1 METKSATR
9 QISFEGGL
17 VPSPALLGDERLLGS
32 VEAKF
37 WDLGLIGFLLRHKER
52 VVITTH
58 RIFQFSRK
66 LASAELKCLEFTKVE
81 FVGIGGRFNWKR
93 FLFGLAVTLGSLS
106 AFYLLLPR
114 GYNDDLYLYPLLVA
128 AVGVIIMILCRGK
141 VLRVSCG
148 GQNSINLPLRCIK
161 VEESKT
167 FIDLVSGAIRNLD
180 KSKPMKEGGSRASAQ
195 PAEGAFDDE
204 RADFNSAAIRR
215 RTSFDT
221 LQ

>member
-1 METKSATR
+1 METKGAAR
-9 QISFEGGL
+9 QIPFEGGL
-17 VPSPALLGDERLLGS
+17 VPSPAVIGDERLLGS

-66 LASAELKCLEFTKVE
+66 LTSTELKCLELAKVE
-81 FVGIGGRFNWKR
+81 FIGIGGRFNWKQ
-93 FLFGLAVTLGSLS
+93 FLFGLAIVTGSMSILNE
-106 AFYLLLPR
+106 LPR
-114 GYNDDLYLYPLLVA
+114 SYNDFAFALFFFA
-128 AVGVIIMILCRGK
+128 AIGIIIMILCRDK
-141 VLRVSCG
+141 VLQVSCG
-148 GQNSINLPLRCIK
+148 GQNAISLPLRRIK
-161 VEESKT
+161 VEESKA
-167 FIDLVSGAIRNLD
+167 FIDLVSSAIRNLG
-180 KSKPMKEGGSRASAQ
+180 KSMPIKEGGSRTSAQ

-204 RADFNSAAIRR
+204 RADFSSATIRR